1 MLNVLDCD
9 HSKEDLQE
17 DTKQSATEKKEVLNF
32 GVLKVSLKVNFRF
45 TNVNS
50 LGM

>member
-17 DTKQSATEKKEVLNF
+17 DTKQSATEKKRGFKLWCF
-32 GVLKVSLKVNFRF
+32 KGLTKGKL
-45 TNVNS
+45 
-50 LGM
+50 